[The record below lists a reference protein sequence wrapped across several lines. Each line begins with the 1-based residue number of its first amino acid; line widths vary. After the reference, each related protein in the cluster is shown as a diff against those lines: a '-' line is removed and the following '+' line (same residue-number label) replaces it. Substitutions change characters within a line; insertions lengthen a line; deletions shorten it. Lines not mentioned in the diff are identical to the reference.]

1 MLQRNKKNITIG
13 SIFTKILYF
22 CSRELLRDG
31 VRQFQTNRKKEMKVA
46 IVGASG
52 AVGQEFLRV
61 LEERD
66 FPVDDIL
73 LFGSPRSAGKKYC
86 FKGKDYEVKLLQ
98 HNDDFKGVDIAF
110 TSAGA
115 GTSKEFA
122 ADITRFGA
130 VMIDNSSAFRMD
142 EDVPLVVPEC
152 NADDA
157 LNRPRGIIANPNCT
171 TIMMVVV
178 LKPLEKLS
186 HITRIHIASYQSA
199 SGAGA
204 AAMAELQQQY
214 KEIIENKPVTVKKF
228 PYQLAYNVIPQIDVF
243 QPNGYTKEEMKM
255 FNETRK
261 IMHSNVK
268 CSAMC
273 VRVSSLRAH
282 SESVWIETERPLS
295 VEEAQEAIS
304 AAPGVTLL
312 DDPSKLVYPMPLD
325 TAGKDDVYVG
335 RMRKDLTDDH
345 GLTFWL
351 SGDQIRKGAA
361 LNAVQIAE
369 YLIKVG
375 NIK

>member
-1 MLQRNKKNITIG
+1 
-13 SIFTKILYF
+13 
-22 CSRELLRDG
+22 
-31 VRQFQTNRKKEMKVA
+31 MKVA

-61 LEERD
+61 LAERD
-66 FPVDDIL
+66 FPIDELV
-73 LFGSPRSAGKKYC
+73 LFGSERSAGRTYKFRDKE
-86 FKGKDYEVKLLQ
+86 YEVKLLR
-98 HNDDFKGVDIAF
+98 HGDDFKGVDIAF

-115 GTSKEFA
+115 GISKEYA
-122 ADITRFGA
+122 GDITRYGA

-142 EDVPLVVPEC
+142 DDVPLVVPEC
-152 NADDA
+152 NAGDA

-171 TIMMVVV
+171 TIMMVVA
-178 LKPLEKLS
+178 LQPLENLS
-186 HITRIHIASYQSA
+186 HIRRIHVASYQSA

-214 KEIIENKPVTVKKF
+214 GEIIAGQPVTVKKF
-228 PYQLAYNVIPQIDVF
+228 PHQLAYNVIPQIDVF

-261 IMHSNVK
+261 IMHSDVR

-282 SESVWIETERPLS
+282 SESVWIETERPIS
-295 VEEAQEAIS
+295 VEEAQRALA
-304 AAPGVTLL
+304 AAPGVTLH
-312 DDPSKLVYPMPLD
+312 DDPADLVYPMPLD
-325 TAGKDDVYVG
+325 TAGKDDIFVG
-335 RMRKDLTDDH
+335 RVRKDLADDC

-375 NIK
+375 NVK

>member
-1 MLQRNKKNITIG
+1 
-13 SIFTKILYF
+13 
-22 CSRELLRDG
+22 
-31 VRQFQTNRKKEMKVA
+31 MKVA

-52 AVGQEFLRV
+52 AVGQEFLRI
-61 LEERD
+61 LAERN
-66 FPVDDIL
+66 FPIDELV
-73 LFGSPRSAGKKYC
+73 LFGSVRSAGRKYS
-86 FKGKDYEVKLLQ
+86 FNGKEYEVKLLQ

-110 TSAGA
+110 VSAGG

-122 ADITRFGA
+122 ETITKYGA
-130 VMIDNSSAFRMD
+130 VMIDNSSAFRMCD
-142 EDVPLVVPEC
+142 DVPLVVPEC
-152 NADDA
+152 NAEDA

-186 HITRIHIASYQSA
+186 HIKRIHVSSYQSA

-214 KEIIENKPVTVKKF
+214 EELVEGKPVTVEKF
-228 PYQLAYNVIPQIDVF
+228 PHQLAYNVIPQIDVF
-243 QPNGYTKEEMKM
+243 TENGYTKEEMKM

-261 IMHSNVK
+261 IMHSDVK
-268 CSAMC
+268 CSATC
-273 VRVSSLRAH
+273 VRVSSLRSH
-282 SESVWIETERPLS
+282 SESVWIETESPIS
-295 VEEAQEAIS
+295 VEDAQKAIA
-304 AAPGVTLL
+304 AAPGCTLK
-312 DDPSKLVYPMPLD
+312 DDPANLVYPMPLE

-335 RMRKDLTDDH
+335 RVRKDLADDC
-345 GLTFWL
+345 GLTLWL

-375 NIK
+375 DVKK

>member
-1 MLQRNKKNITIG
+1 
-13 SIFTKILYF
+13 
-22 CSRELLRDG
+22 
-31 VRQFQTNRKKEMKVA
+31 MKVA

-61 LEERD
+61 LDERN
-66 FPVDDIL
+66 FPIDELV
-73 LFGSPRSAGKKYC
+73 LFGSERSAGKKYT
-86 FKGKDYEVKLLQ
+86 FRGKEIEVRLLK
-98 HNDDFKGVDIAF
+98 HGDDFKDIDIAF

-115 GTSKEFA
+115 SISKEYA
-122 ADITRFGA
+122 EDITKYGA

-152 NADDA
+152 NAADA

-178 LKPLEKLS
+178 LQPLENIS
-186 HITRIHIASYQSA
+186 HIKRIHVSSYQSA

-214 KEIIENKPVTVKKF
+214 KEILNDEPVTVKKF
-228 PYQLAYNVIPQIDVF
+228 PHQLAYNVIPQIDVF

-261 IMHSNVK
+261 IMHSDVK

-282 SESVWIETERPLS
+282 SESVWIETEKPIS
-295 VEEAQEAIS
+295 VEEAQKAIA
-304 AAPGVTLL
+304 AAPGVTLQ
-312 DDPSKLVYPMPLD
+312 DDPANLVYPMPLE
-325 TAGKDDVYVG
+325 TGGKDDVYVG
-335 RMRKDLTDDH
+335 RVRKDLADDC

-369 YLIKVG
+369 YLIEVG
-375 NIK
+375 NVK